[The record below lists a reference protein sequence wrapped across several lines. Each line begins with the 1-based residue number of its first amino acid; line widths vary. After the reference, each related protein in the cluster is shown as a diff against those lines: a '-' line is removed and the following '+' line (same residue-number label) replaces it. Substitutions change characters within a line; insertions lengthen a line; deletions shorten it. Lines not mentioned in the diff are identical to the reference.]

1 MNSTTTP
8 AHPGPV
14 PRDSACVRAGGTART
29 DPLDTLA
36 LLQAAGPEAGEHSV
50 VEELFAHILTGADHE
65 GLIDVA
71 YRTMD
76 SPLGP
81 LLIAATPSGVVRV
94 AFSVQGHDA
103 VLEDLAARVSP
114 RVLRMPWRL
123 DGVATEIDEYFRGV
137 RAAFTVPVDLRLA
150 HGFQRRV
157 LEHLPEIPRGGTAGY
172 AQVAQAAGSAGAAR
186 AVGTACSRN
195 PIPILV
201 PCHRVTR
208 SDGSLGG
215 YIAGLAAKQYL
226 LDLETAEEPSDAAA
240 TGDGC
245 AEPGGAGDA

>member
-1 MNSTTTP
+1 MNSTTIP
-8 AHPGPV
+8 VHPGSAPH
-14 PRDSACVRAGGTART
+14 DSASVRAAGAART

-36 LLQAAGPEAGEHSV
+36 LLQAAGPDAGERSL
-50 VEELFAHILTGADHE
+50 VEELFAGILSGADHE

-123 DGVATEIDEYFRGV
+123 DAVATEIDEYFRGV

-150 HGFQRRV
+150 HGFQRSV

-186 AVGTACSRN
+186 AVGTACARN

-215 YIAGLAAKQYL
+215 YIAGPAAKKYL
-226 LDLETAEEPSDAAA
+226 LDLETAGQPSETGAP
-240 TGDGC
+240 GDGHAAC
-245 AEPGGAGDA
+245 GGTGGA